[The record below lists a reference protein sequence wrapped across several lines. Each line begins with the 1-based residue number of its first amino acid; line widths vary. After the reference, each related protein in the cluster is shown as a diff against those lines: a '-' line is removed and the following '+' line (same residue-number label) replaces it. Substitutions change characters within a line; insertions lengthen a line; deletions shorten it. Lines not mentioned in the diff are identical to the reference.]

1 MKRFLLYIVS
11 IWVLFSCSSDR
22 PISKIYSNLEISLS
36 CDFAAVFHPE
46 KQVLNNKIKVNIHPI
61 NGGFQLDAKKKNIV
75 FGKKVIDFYW
85 VNNENSKVLM
95 SKIITLQDLLKAQKL
110 IGFKTMFKTVRFK
123 DTTAAVF
130 FQEGL
135 DKRLI
140 ESNKN
145 REGVLFA
152 MEGREMNVLY
162 APKNIDKNK
171 ILQLKN
177 SLASYLDNE
186 LELNC
191 FFDWDKTTKVL
202 STLKALDLMSEK
214 LLKICYYANSV
225 SNLIEPVVCFN
236 LDTSSDDLASKLI
249 TDNSLQSSLSFSN
262 EQFQNIQKYFF
273 EKNLELPVLKVF
285 NADQYIQD
293 SSSCYSKKEFTDQ
306 FEEIGGVH
314 RLKGAKINISTAL
327 IIPKGVNVELIN
339 GQEVDFTD
347 GGFILS
353 FSPVLIN
360 GVKFYSS
367 DSTGRGL
374 HILNAKKPSWIVD
387 SEFNGLK
394 NLEIDSWKLP
404 SAVTFYESPVV
415 IKNTKFLNNHS
426 EDGLNLFRS
435 EPFLL
440 EGCFFKNTFS
450 DAFDADFSDGILKN
464 CVFESLGNDA
474 VDISGSTITV
484 SSCHFY
490 NVEDKALS
498 SGEASLM
505 TVDSILIDGAS
516 LAITAKDNSSI
527 IISNSSILN
536 SDVVFCAFQKK
547 KEFGPSYIEGNNI
560 LYKDSKKDFLI
571 EKKSSLK
578 LNGNSVE
585 EYEESVRDILY
596 GNEYGKATVK

>member
-1 MKRFLLYIVS
+1 MKRFLIYIVS
-11 IWVLFSCSSDR
+11 SWVLFSCSSDK
-22 PISKIYSNLEISLS
+22 PIAKIDSNLEITLN
-36 CDFAAVFHPE
+36 CDFSDVLHHE

-61 NGGFQLDAKKKNIV
+61 NGGFQLDAKKKNTF

-85 VNNENSKVLM
+85 IKKENSKVLM

-110 IGFKTMFKTVRFK
+110 IGFKTMFKTVHFK
-123 DTTAAVF
+123 DTIADVF

-152 MEGREMNVLY
+152 MEGREMNILY
-162 APKNIDKNK
+162 APKNIAKNK
-171 ILQLKN
+171 ISQLKN
-177 SLASYLDNE
+177 SLDSYLGND

-202 STLKALDLMSEK
+202 STLKALDLTGES
-214 LLKICYYANSV
+214 LLKICYYVNSV
-225 SNLIEPVVCFN
+225 SNLIEPVVCFS
-236 LDTSSDDLASKLI
+236 LDTCSDDLASKLI

-262 EQFQNIQKYFF
+262 EQSQNIQQYFV
-273 EKNLELPVLKVF
+273 KNNIKLPVLKVF
-285 NADQYIQD
+285 NAVQYVQD
-293 SSSCYSKKEFTDQ
+293 SSSCYSKKEFIDY
-306 FEEIGGVH
+306 FEEIEGVH
-314 RLKGAKINISTAL
+314 RLKGKKINVSTAL

-374 HILNAKKPSWIVD
+374 HIINAKNPSRVFD

-404 SAVTFYESPVV
+404 SAVTFYESPVE
-415 IKNTKFLNNHS
+415 IKNTKFLNNDS
-426 EDGLNLFRS
+426 EDALNLFRS

-450 DAFDADFSDGILKN
+450 DAFDADFSDGVLKN
-464 CVFESLGNDA
+464 CIFDNLGNDA
-474 VDISGSTITV
+474 VDISGSTIKV
-484 SSCHFY
+484 SSCHFR

-505 TVDSILIDGAS
+505 KVDSVLIDGAS

-527 IISNSSILN
+527 IVSNSSILN

-547 KEFGPSYIEGNNI
+547 KEFGPSHIEGNNI

-571 EKKSSLK
+571 ERKSSLK
-578 LNGNSVE
+578 LNGNSIE
-585 EYEESVRDILY
+585 EYEESVREILY